1 MNKAECRKYAGE
13 PLRVGANSGLCART
27 RSSGWPRPRQSDSHR
42 QTLVLNIYSR
52 TEAAQG
58 NMLPKWTVFQQKDNY
73 LTLERKEDGA
83 TSWRKACFQDLSHGP
98 KFVSRCAFLTP
109 ADKRCV
115 SRFFRDD
122 MRDGFGCLTAHQRLI
137 QENRQQVRQ
146 REKRRRIN
154 ARMQSIPAIPRG

>member
-1 MNKAECRKYAGE
+1 MPASLCA
-13 PLRVGANSGLCART
+13 LAQTADFCART
-27 RSSGWPRPRQSDSHR
+27 DRVAGRARVRVIGHR

-115 SRFFRDD
+115 SRFF
-122 MRDGFGCLTAHQRLI
+122 
-137 QENRQQVRQ
+137 
-146 REKRRRIN
+146 
-154 ARMQSIPAIPRG
+154 P